1 MPVAQAW
8 SNCFPRRQSIALR
21 QFAPKPN
28 LSSDL
33 GFLTRDLLPP
43 TSNRDQK
50 SRLCVMPTLRRYIN
64 QLAERENIDQVF
76 LVADKQ
82 LRANRNGNLY
92 LQLRLTDKTGSL
104 TGMLWNAN
112 DSVFNS
118 VQTGNY
124 LRVAG
129 TTQIYNGQLQMIV
142 TRIEPSDPR
151 HVDEQDFVA
160 VSSEEVDRL
169 AKRMTELLRTIRNVH
184 LRNLADCFLSDDAFL
199 RKFMTAPAGVKNH
212 HAYRGGLLA
221 HVVSLMEVSRVVA
234 PLYPELDAD
243 LLLMGA
249 FLHDAGKIDELV
261 YDRELGYSD
270 EGQLIGHVI
279 MVLGT
284 LEDKVAESERLS
296 GEKFP
301 AELLLRLKHLIVSHH
316 GEYEFG
322 SPKLPMTLEAIAL
335 HLLDNLDAKLYSVS
349 QLLKEDAGGDSAWT
363 SYNQALGRKFF
374 KGGAERPTRNGE

>member
-1 MPVAQAW
+1 MP
-8 SNCFPRRQSIALR
+8 S
-21 QFAPKPN
+21 
-28 LSSDL
+28 
-33 GFLTRDLLPP
+33 
-43 TSNRDQK
+43 
-50 SRLCVMPTLRRYIN
+50 LRRYIN
-64 QLAERENIDQVF
+64 QFAERENIDQVF

-104 TGMLWNAN
+104 TGMLWNAS
-112 DSVFNS
+112 DGIFNS

-129 TTQIYNGQLQMIV
+129 TTQLYNGQLQMIV
-142 TRIEPSDPR
+142 TRIEPTDPR
-151 HVDEQDFVA
+151 QIDEQDFVT

-169 AKRMTELLRTIRNVH
+169 AKRLTELLRGMRNEH
-184 LRNLADCFLSDDAFL
+184 LRNLAECFLADDEFMG
-199 RKFMTAPAGVKNH
+199 KFVTAPAGVKNH

-221 HVVSLMEVSRVVA
+221 HIVSLMEVCRVIA

-249 FLHDAGKIDELV
+249 FLHDAGKIDELL
-261 YDRELGYSD
+261 YDRELAYSD

-296 GEKFP
+296 SENFP
-301 AELLLRLKHLIVSHH
+301 AELLLRLKHIIVSHH
-316 GEYEFG
+316 GEYEYG

-335 HLLDNLDAKLYSVS
+335 HLLDNLDAKLYSVA
-349 QLLKEDAGGDSAWT
+349 QIMKEDAGGDSAWT

-374 KGGAERPTRNGE
+374 KGRATAERGARSAE

>member
-1 MPVAQAW
+1 MP
-8 SNCFPRRQSIALR
+8 S
-21 QFAPKPN
+21 
-28 LSSDL
+28 
-33 GFLTRDLLPP
+33 
-43 TSNRDQK
+43 
-50 SRLCVMPTLRRYIN
+50 LRRYIN

-112 DSVFNS
+112 DNVFNS

-129 TTQIYNGQLQMIV
+129 TTQVYNSQLQMIV
-142 TRIEPSDPR
+142 TRIEPCDPR

-160 VSSEEVDRL
+160 VSSEEVERL
-169 AKRMTELLRTIRNVH
+169 AKRVTELLRGLGNIH
-184 LRNLADCFLSDDAFL
+184 LRNLAECFLADDEFMG
-199 RKFMTAPAGVKNH
+199 KFTTAPAGVKNH

-221 HVVSLMEVSRVVA
+221 HIVSLMEVCRVVA

-249 FLHDAGKIDELV
+249 FLHDAGKIDELI

-296 GEKFP
+296 SEKFP
-301 AELLLRLKHLIVSHH
+301 AELLLRLKHIIVSHH
-316 GEYEFG
+316 GEYAYG

-335 HLLDNLDAKLYSVS
+335 HLLDNLDAKLYSVA
-349 QLLKEDAGGDSAWT
+349 QIMKEDAGGDSAWT

-374 KGGAERPTRNGE
+374 KGKGSAVGAQGSG